1 MKLHELKYTEGAR
14 RKESV
19 SAVVKVL
26 VTERLLVRGTRDKML
41 VAVVEFA

>member
-1 MKLHELKYTEGAR
+1 MNLNIQKVLVA
-14 RKESV
+14 KESV

-41 VAVVEFA
+41 VAVVE